1 MKIFGHPVHVMLIH
15 FPSALFPMD
24 LVCSIIAY
32 SYGINSFALASFYA
46 MAGGVVLGGMAIL
59 AGGADLLGISKDKPQ
74 LVVKVLIHG
83 SINTTVVIGYSVIA
97 FMAYKNY
104 PQLLPDSLLMM
115 ALKGTLVTFMIVGNY
130 FGGNLVL
137 KEKIGID

>member
-32 SYGINSFALASFYA
+32 AYGLNSFAHASFYA
-46 MAGGVVLGGMAIL
+46 MAGGVVLGGMAML
-59 AGGADLLGISKDKPQ
+59 AGGADLLTVSKDKPQ
-74 LVVKVLIHG
+74 LVVKILIHG
-83 SINTTVVIGYSVIA
+83 SINTAVVIGYSIIA

-104 PQLLPDSLLMM
+104 PALLPDSLLIM
-115 ALKGTLVTFMIVGNY
+115 ALKGALVALMVVGNY

-137 KEKIGID
+137 KEKIGVD

>member
-1 MKIFGHPVHVMLIH
+1 MKIFGHPVHLMLVH

-24 LVCSIIAY
+24 LACSIIAY
-32 SYGINSFALASFYA
+32 VYGITSFVNASFYA
-46 MAGGVVLGGMAIL
+46 MAGGVVLGFMAIL
-59 AGGADLLGISKDKPQ
+59 AGAADLLGIAKDKPQ

-97 FMAYKNY
+97 FIAYKNY

-115 ALKGTLVTFMIVGNY
+115 VVKGALVTFMIVGNY

-137 KEKIGID
+137 KEKIGVD

>member
-32 SYGINSFALASFYA
+32 AFGITSFVDASFYA
-46 MAGGVVLGGMAIL
+46 MAGGVILGSMAIL
-59 AGGADLLGISKDKPQ
+59 AGATDLLGVAKEKPR

-97 FMAYKNY
+97 FIAYKNY
-104 PQLLPDSLLMM
+104 PQLLPDSLVMI
-115 ALKGTLVTFMIVGNY
+115 AVKGALVTFLFVGNY

-137 KEKIGID
+137 KEKIGVD

>member
-1 MKIFGHPVHVMLIH
+1 MKIFGHPVHVMLVH

-32 SYGINSFALASFYA
+32 AYDINSFAYASFYA
-46 MAGGVVLGGMAIL
+46 MVGGVVLGGMAIL
-59 AGGADLLGISKDKPQ
+59 AGGIDLLGVAKDKPR

-97 FMAYKNY
+97 FLAYKSY

-115 ALKGTLVTFMIVGNY
+115 AGKGALVTFMIVGNY

-137 KEKIGID
+137 KEKIGVD

>member
-1 MKIFGHPVHVMLIH
+1 MKIFGHPVHVMLVH

-32 SYGINSFALASFYA
+32 VYGVNAFAHASFYA

-59 AGGADLLGISKDKPQ
+59 AGGADLLRVSKDKPQ
-74 LVVKVLIHG
+74 LVVKILIHG
-83 SINTTVVIGYSVIA
+83 SINTTVVIGYSLLA

-104 PQLLPDSLLMM
+104 PELLPDSLLMM
-115 ALKGTLVTFMIVGNY
+115 ATKGALVMFMIVGNY
-130 FGGNLVL
+130 FGGNLVF
-137 KEKIGID
+137 KEKIGVD

>member
-32 SYGINSFALASFYA
+32 ANGINSFAHASFYA

-59 AGGADLLGISKDKPQ
+59 AGGMDLLGVAKNKPK
-74 LVVKVLIHG
+74 LVVKVFIHG

-97 FMAYKNY
+97 FTAYKNY
-104 PQLLPDSLLMM
+104 PQLLPDSLLML
-115 ALKGTLVTFMIVGNY
+115 ALKGALVSFMIVGNY

-137 KEKIGID
+137 KEKIGVD